1 MIKPITTAGAT
12 SVDVIFPGKN
22 EVSFNL
28 FCLGADFI
36 KKNEI

>member
-22 EVSFNL
+22 EVSFT
-28 FCLGADFI
+28 FCLGAKFI
-36 KKNEI
+36 SKNEII